1 MNKFNVALIGRPNV
15 GKSTLFNRLI
25 GKKKAIVST
34 IPGTTRDRI
43 KGEIDH
49 NDQIINI
56 TDVGG
61 FTDDQIDQFS
71 DEIKEQINYSL
82 NNCDLIIMITDGN
95 EGITSTDKNVAQIIR
110 NTNKK
115 SILVVNKID
124 NNEKQYNIN
133 DFFELGF
140 ENILGISAYHNLKID
155 LLVDE
160 IIDNIPKI
168 TNDVSSNYKNEIKL
182 SIVGRP
188 NTGKST
194 LFNTLYGSKRSIT
207 SDIPGTTRDSI
218 DYDITISNQLYNIV
232 DTPGIRRRGKI
243 DNFIEQVSVSKAIDY
258 ISESDVSIL
267 LVDITEP
274 ATNQDSQIIKTILNS
289 TDGIIIAINKSD
301 LIKEKSL
308 IQNEIENRIRDE
320 FKFLKFAPIITI
332 SGLNGSNIKK
342 LLSLTNTI
350 HARSKVIHDS
360 DKLNNFIMSKIAQN
374 LPKNKPNQ
382 TLHIYG
388 IMQNNNYPNV
398 FEITV
403 NNPKFV
409 HFSYKRYL
417 ENVIRENFDYEGVII
432 KMFFK
437 SRRKK

>member
-267 LVDITEP
+267 LIDITEP

-350 HARSKVIHDS
+350 HSRSKVIHDS

>member
-43 KGEIDH
+43 TGEIDH

-95 EGITSTDKNVAQIIR
+95 EGMTSTDKNVAQIIR

-124 NNEKQYNIN
+124 SNQKQYNIN

-155 LLVDE
+155 LLIDE
-160 IIDNIPKI
+160 IIDNIPKG
-168 TNDVSSNYKNEIKL
+168 TNDVSSNYNNEIKI

-207 SDIPGTTRDSI
+207 SEIPGTTRDSI

-267 LVDITEP
+267 LIDITEP

-301 LIKEKSL
+301 LIKEKNL
-308 IQNEIENRIRDE
+308 IQNEIENRIREE

-332 SGLNGSNIKK
+332 SGLNGANIKK
-342 LLSLTNTI
+342 LLSLTNII
-350 HARSKVIHDS
+350 HSRSKVIHDS
-360 DKLNNFIMSKIAQN
+360 DKLNNFIMSKVAQN

-388 IMQNNNYPNV
+388 IIQNNNYPNV

>member
-267 LVDITEP
+267 LIDITEP

-308 IQNEIENRIRDE
+308 IQNEIENRIREE
-320 FKFLKFAPIITI
+320 FKFLKFAPTITI

-342 LLSLTNTI
+342 LLSLTNNI
-350 HARSKVIHDS
+350 YARSKVIHDS

>member
-140 ENILGISAYHNLKID
+140 ENILGISAYHNLC
-155 LLVDE
+155 LLYTS
-160 IIDNIPKI
+160 PRTRALSTSRKP
-168 TNDVSSNYKNEIKL
+168 SS
-182 SIVGRP
+182 
-188 NTGKST
+188 
-194 LFNTLYGSKRSIT
+194 
-207 SDIPGTTRDSI
+207 
-218 DYDITISNQLYNIV
+218 
-232 DTPGIRRRGKI
+232 
-243 DNFIEQVSVSKAIDY
+243 A
-258 ISESDVSIL
+258 
-267 LVDITEP
+267 
-274 ATNQDSQIIKTILNS
+274 
-289 TDGIIIAINKSD
+289 
-301 LIKEKSL
+301 
-308 IQNEIENRIRDE
+308 
-320 FKFLKFAPIITI
+320 
-332 SGLNGSNIKK
+332 
-342 LLSLTNTI
+342 
-350 HARSKVIHDS
+350 
-360 DKLNNFIMSKIAQN
+360 
-374 LPKNKPNQ
+374 
-382 TLHIYG
+382 
-388 IMQNNNYPNV
+388 
-398 FEITV
+398 
-403 NNPKFV
+403 
-409 HFSYKRYL
+409 
-417 ENVIRENFDYEGVII
+417 
-432 KMFFK
+432 
-437 SRRKK
+437 

>member
-140 ENILGISAYHNLKID
+140 ENILGISAYHNGSHNIALGLKLSGKKNRKIRNQNIFD
-155 LLVDE
+155 LNVDE
-160 IIDNIPKI
+160 SKRKI
-168 TNDVSSNYKNEIKL
+168 NFKL
-182 SIVGRP
+182 SNMRH
-188 NTGKST
+188 KS
-194 LFNTLYGSKRSIT
+194 
-207 SDIPGTTRDSI
+207 
-218 DYDITISNQLYNIV
+218 
-232 DTPGIRRRGKI
+232 GI
-243 DNFIEQVSVSKAIDY
+243 
-258 ISESDVSIL
+258 
-267 LVDITEP
+267 
-274 ATNQDSQIIKTILNS
+274 
-289 TDGIIIAINKSD
+289 
-301 LIKEKSL
+301 
-308 IQNEIENRIRDE
+308 
-320 FKFLKFAPIITI
+320 
-332 SGLNGSNIKK
+332 
-342 LLSLTNTI
+342 
-350 HARSKVIHDS
+350 
-360 DKLNNFIMSKIAQN
+360 
-374 LPKNKPNQ
+374 
-382 TLHIYG
+382 
-388 IMQNNNYPNV
+388 
-398 FEITV
+398 
-403 NNPKFV
+403 
-409 HFSYKRYL
+409 
-417 ENVIRENFDYEGVII
+417 
-432 KMFFK
+432 
-437 SRRKK
+437 